1 MQLPPSLVLKSSSI
15 FAPLPEQLNNLG
27 DGRGKESQAHSEEEH
42 LKGKSENSTWKVKKY
57 NVKVMN
63 ITL

>member
-1 MQLPPSLVLKSSSI
+1 MQLPPSLVLEGSSI
-15 FAPLPEQLNNLG
+15 FAPLPEQLNDLR
-27 DGRGKESQAHSEEEH
+27 DGRGKESQAHSEEKNLE
-42 LKGKSENSTWKVKKY
+42 GKSENSTWKVKKY